1 MGAAAMGAEVE
12 GVPVEA
18 LERHAEV
25 SELVEE
31 ANWRYYVLDA
41 PTVSDAQYDAWMR
54 ELRRL
59 EEENPGLRTPDS
71 PTQKVGA
78 PISSDFA
85 PVAHLQRMES
95 LDNAFNAEELAAWQA
110 RTERLAERDPA
121 PYLCELKVD
130 GLAIALIYEKGRLVR
145 AATRGDGRVG
155 DDVTANVRT
164 IAGVP
169 HRLAGDD
176 VPDLAEIRGEVYLS
190 VEGFARLNE
199 QLVEAGKVPFAN
211 PRNSAAG
218 SLRQKDPRITAQR
231 PLHMIVHG
239 VGRWEGSAMP
249 PTQSQIYER
258 LREFGLPVSDLYR
271 VVDDLDGI
279 NAFIEFYR
287 EHRHDTAY
295 EIDGVVVKANR
306 IEIQRNLGSTSRAP
320 RWAIA
325 YKYPPEEVNT
335 KLLDIQVG
343 VGRTGRVTPYGVMEP
358 IVVAGSTVER
368 ATLHN
373 ASEVARKGVL
383 IGDTVVLRK
392 AGDVIPEIVGPVV
405 GLRDGSE
412 HAFAMPTHCPEC
424 GTELAYERE
433 GDADLR
439 CPNTRACP
447 AQLRERIFFAAGRRA
462 FDVEGLGYVA
472 ATALT
477 QPLPPQE
484 PPVRTEADLFDLTVE
499 RLLPIR
505 SVVRDLDT
513 GLPKIDPES
522 GEPKVVSFFA
532 NQNGEPSKNVEKMLE
547 GLERAKEQP
556 VWRVLVALSIRHIG
570 PPTAQAIAAE
580 FRSVDAIAAATE
592 EELAAVEGVGPRV
605 AAAIRDW
612 FEVDWHREIVERW
625 KAAGVRMEDE
635 PPAETLPQT
644 LAGLTFVVTG
654 TLAAFTRDEVGA
666 VLAAR
671 GGKVSGSVS
680 KKTSF
685 VVAGESA
692 GSKLDKAIK
701 LGVPVLDED
710 GLHVLLT
717 EGPEAASALVAA
729 ASPAEEPPSAGE
741 AAGPSGEGP
750 AEGRPAGGETPDTM
764 DTMDTVGTASTPE
777 AVETSRTPETS
788 EASGA
793 PGAPEDRPAGGERG
807 KPVKR

>member
-12 GVPVEA
+12 GVPVKA

-59 EEENPGLRTPDS
+59 EEENPSLRTPDS

-169 HRLAGDD
+169 HRLTGDD

-190 VEGFARLNE
+190 VDGFARLNE
-199 QLVEAGKVPFAN
+199 QLVEAGKAPFAN
-211 PRNSAAG
+211 PRNAAAG

-231 PLHMIVHG
+231 PLYMIVHG

-249 PTQSQIYER
+249 PTQSRIYER

-392 AGDVIPEIVGPVV
+392 AGDVIPEIVGPVA

-412 HAFAMPTHCPEC
+412 RAFAMPTRCPEC
-424 GTELAYERE
+424 GTELAYEKE

-513 GLPKIDPES
+513 GLPKIDPET
-522 GEPKVVSFFA
+522 GEPRVVSFFA

-605 AAAIRDW
+605 AAAIHDW
-612 FEVDWHREIVERW
+612 FEVGWHREIVERW

-654 TLAAFTRDEVGA
+654 TLAAFTRDEAGA
-666 VLAAR
+666 ALAAR
-671 GGKVSGSVS
+671 GGRVSGSVS

-710 GLHVLLT
+710 GLHVLLDK
-717 EGPEAASALVAA
+717 GPEAASALVATG
-729 ASPAEEPPSAGE
+729 SAEEEPSPVGEAAQAPGTPEASEAGE
-741 AAGPSGEGP
+741 A
-750 AEGRPAGGETPDTM
+750 
-764 DTMDTVGTASTPE
+764 PE
-777 AVETSRTPETS
+777 
-788 EASGA
+788 
-793 PGAPEDRPAGGERG
+793 APEDRPVDGEVGGETER
-807 KPVKR
+807 PVKS

>member
-1 MGAAAMGAEVE
+1 MGAEVE
-12 GVPVEA
+12 GVPVKA
-18 LERHAEV
+18 LERHAELA
-25 SELVEE
+25 ELVEE
-31 ANWRYYVLDA
+31 ANWRYHVLDS
-41 PTVSDAQYDAWMR
+41 PTVSDAQYDMWMR
-54 ELRRL
+54 ELRQI
-59 EEENPGLRTPDS
+59 EEDNPSLRTPDS
-71 PTQKVGA
+71 PTQKIGA

-85 PVAHLQRMES
+85 AVAHLQRMES
-95 LDNAFNAEELAAWQA
+95 LDNAFNADDLVSWQA
-110 RTERLAERDPA
+110 RAERLAERDPA
-121 PYLCELKVD
+121 PYLCELKID
-130 GLAIALIYEKGRLVR
+130 GLAIALVYEKGRLVR

-164 IAGVP
+164 IADVP
-169 HRLAGDD
+169 HRLAGAD
-176 VPDLAEIRGEVYLS
+176 VPDLVEVRGEVYMP
-190 VEGFARLNE
+190 VEGFRKLNE
-199 QLVEAGKVPFAN
+199 QLVEAGKPPFAN
-211 PRNSAAG
+211 PRNSSAG

-239 VGRWEGSAMP
+239 VGKWEGTALP
-249 PTQSQIYER
+249 PTQSAVYER
-258 LREFGLPVSDLYR
+258 LRSFGLPVSDLYK

-287 EHRHDTAY
+287 EHRHDPVY
-295 EIDGVVVKANR
+295 EIDGVVVKVDR

-373 ASEVARKGVL
+373 GSEVARKGVR

-392 AGDVIPEIVGPVV
+392 AGDVIPEIVGPVAD
-405 GLRDGSE
+405 LRDGTE
-412 HAFAMPTHCPEC
+412 REFTMPTHCPEC
-424 GTELAYERE
+424 GTELAYEKE

-439 CPNTRACP
+439 CPNARACP

-462 FDVEGLGYVA
+462 FDIEGLGYVA

-484 PPVRTEADLFDLTVE
+484 PPVRTEADLFDLTID

-505 SVVRDLDT
+505 SVVRDPDT
-513 GLPKIDPES
+513 GLPKTDPET

-532 NQNGEPSKNVEKMLE
+532 NQSGEPSKNAEKMLE
-547 GLERAKEQP
+547 ELERAKDQP
-556 VWRVLVALSIRHIG
+556 VWRVLVALSIRHVG
-570 PPTAQAIAAE
+570 PPTAQAVAAE
-580 FRSVDAIAAATE
+580 FRSIDAIANASE

-605 AAAIRDW
+605 AAAIHDW
-612 FEVDWHREIVERW
+612 FKVDWHWEIVSRW

-635 PPAETLPQT
+635 PPTDQLPQT

-654 TLAAFTRDEVGA
+654 TLAAFTRDEAGA
-666 VLAAR
+666 ALAAR

-685 VVAGESA
+685 VVVGENA
-692 GSKLDKAIK
+692 GSKFDKAVK
-701 LGVPVLDED
+701 LGVPVLDEN
-710 GLHVLLT
+710 GLQVLLA
-717 EGPEAASALVAA
+717 EGPEAAAAVA
-729 ASPAEEPPSAGE
+729 
-741 AAGPSGEGP
+741 
-750 AEGRPAGGETPDTM
+750 
-764 DTMDTVGTASTPE
+764 VTPE
-777 AVETSRTPETS
+777 E
-788 EASGA
+788 
-793 PGAPEDRPAGGERG
+793 
-807 KPVKR
+807 

>member
-1 MGAAAMGAEVE
+1 MGAEVE
-12 GVPVEA
+12 GVPVAA
-18 LERHAEV
+18 LERHAELA
-25 SELVEE
+25 ELVDE
-31 ANWRYYVLDA
+31 ANWRYYVLDT
-41 PTVSDAQYDAWMR
+41 PTASDAQYDTWMR
-54 ELRRL
+54 ELQSL
-59 EEENPGLRTPDS
+59 EEDHPSLRTPDS

-78 PISSDFA
+78 PISTDFA
-85 PVAHLQRMES
+85 PVAHLRRMES
-95 LDNAFNAEELAAWQA
+95 LDNAFSLDELVSWQA
-110 RTERLAERDPA
+110 RAERLAEHDPA

-130 GLAIALIYEKGRLVR
+130 GLAISLLYEQGRLVR

-164 IAGVP
+164 IADVP
-169 HRLAGDD
+169 HRLAGAD
-176 VPDLAEIRGEVYLS
+176 VPTLLEVRGEVYIP

-199 QLVEAGKVPFAN
+199 QLLEAGRPPFAN

-239 VGRWEGSAMP
+239 VGSWEGAALPRTHSE
-249 PTQSQIYER
+249 IYRR
-258 LREFGLPVSDLYR
+258 LGEFGLPVSDLYR

-279 NAFIEFYR
+279 SAFIEFYR
-287 EHRHDTAY
+287 EHRHDPAY
-295 EIDGVVVKANR
+295 EIDGVVVKVDR
-306 IEIQRNLGSTSRAP
+306 VEIQHNLGSTSRAP

-335 KLLDIQVG
+335 KLRDIQVG
-343 VGRTGRVTPYGVMEP
+343 IGRTGRVTPYGVMEP

-373 ASEVARKGVL
+373 GSEVVRKGVR

-392 AGDVIPEIVGPVV
+392 AGDVIPEIVGPVAD
-405 GLRDGSE
+405 LRDGTE
-412 HAFAMPTHCPEC
+412 REFTMPTHCPEC

-462 FDVEGLGYVA
+462 FDIEGLGYVA

-484 PPVRTEADLFDLTVE
+484 PPVRTEADLFDLTMD

-505 SVVRDLDT
+505 SVVRDPDT
-513 GLPKIDPES
+513 GLPKADPET

-532 NQNGEPSKNVEKMLE
+532 NQSGEPSKNAEKMLE
-547 GLERAKEQP
+547 ELERAKDQP

-580 FRSVDAIAAATE
+580 FRSVDAIAAASE

-612 FEVDWHREIVERW
+612 FEVDWHREIVDRW

-635 PPAETLPQT
+635 PPAERLPQT

-654 TLAAFTRDEVGA
+654 TLAAFTRDEAGA
-666 VLAAR
+666 ALAAR
-671 GGKVSGSVS
+671 GGKVSSSVS

-685 VVAGESA
+685 VVVGENA
-692 GSKLDKAIK
+692 GSKLDKAVK
-701 LGVPVLDED
+701 LGVPVLEEN
-710 GLHVLLT
+710 GFQVLLA
-717 EGPEAASALVAA
+717 EGPEAAGALTVT
-729 ASPAEEPPSAGE
+729 AEE
-741 AAGPSGEGP
+741 
-750 AEGRPAGGETPDTM
+750 
-764 DTMDTVGTASTPE
+764 
-777 AVETSRTPETS
+777 
-788 EASGA
+788 
-793 PGAPEDRPAGGERG
+793 
-807 KPVKR
+807 

>member
-1 MGAAAMGAEVE
+1 MGAEVE
-12 GVPVEA
+12 GVPVAA
-18 LERHAEV
+18 LERHAELA
-25 SELVEE
+25 ELVDE
-31 ANWRYYVLDA
+31 ANWRYYVLDT
-41 PTVSDAQYDAWMR
+41 PTASDAQYDTWMR
-54 ELRRL
+54 ELQRL
-59 EEENPGLRTPDS
+59 EEDHPSLRTPDS

-78 PISSDFA
+78 PISTDFA
-85 PVAHLQRMES
+85 PVAHLRRMES
-95 LDNAFNAEELAAWQA
+95 LDNAFSLDEIVSWQA
-110 RTERLAERDPA
+110 RAERLAEHDPA

-130 GLAIALIYEKGRLVR
+130 GLAISLLYEQGRLVR

-164 IAGVP
+164 IADVP
-169 HRLAGDD
+169 HRLAGAG
-176 VPDLAEIRGEVYLS
+176 VPTLLEVRGEVYIP
-190 VEGFARLNE
+190 VDGFARLNE
-199 QLVEAGKVPFAN
+199 QLLEAGRPPFAN

-239 VGRWEGSAMP
+239 VGSWEGAAP
-249 PTQSQIYER
+249 PRTHSEVYRR
-258 LREFGLPVSDLYR
+258 LGEFGLPVSDLYR

-279 NAFIEFYR
+279 GAFIEFYR
-287 EHRHDTAY
+287 EHRHDPAY
-295 EIDGVVVKANR
+295 EIDGVVVKVDR
-306 IEIQRNLGSTSRAP
+306 VEIQHNLGSTSRAP

-335 KLLDIQVG
+335 KLRDIQVG
-343 VGRTGRVTPYGVMEP
+343 IGRTGRVTPYGVMEP

-373 ASEVARKGVL
+373 GSEVARKGVR

-392 AGDVIPEIVGPVV
+392 AGDVIPEIVGPVAD
-405 GLRDGSE
+405 LRDGTE
-412 HAFAMPTHCPEC
+412 REFTMPTRCPEC

-462 FDVEGLGYVA
+462 FDIEGLGYVA

-484 PPVRTEADLFDLTVE
+484 PPVRTEADLFDLTMD

-505 SVVRDLDT
+505 SVVRDADT
-513 GLPKIDPES
+513 GLPKADPET

-532 NQNGEPSKNVEKMLE
+532 NQSGEPSKNAEKMLE
-547 GLERAKEQP
+547 ELERAKDQP
-556 VWRVLVALSIRHIG
+556 VWRVLVALSIRHVG

-580 FRSVDAIAAATE
+580 FRSVDAIAAASE

-612 FEVDWHREIVERW
+612 FEVDWHREIIDRW

-635 PPAETLPQT
+635 PPAERLPQT

-654 TLAAFTRDEVGA
+654 TLAAFTRDEAGA
-666 VLAAR
+666 ALAAR
-671 GGKVSGSVS
+671 GGKVSSSVS

-685 VVAGESA
+685 VVVGENA
-692 GSKLDKAIK
+692 GSKLDKAVK
-701 LGVPVLDED
+701 LGVPVLEEN
-710 GLHVLLT
+710 GFQVLLA
-717 EGPEAASALVAA
+717 EGPEAAGALTVT
-729 ASPAEEPPSAGE
+729 AEE
-741 AAGPSGEGP
+741 
-750 AEGRPAGGETPDTM
+750 
-764 DTMDTVGTASTPE
+764 
-777 AVETSRTPETS
+777 
-788 EASGA
+788 
-793 PGAPEDRPAGGERG
+793 
-807 KPVKR
+807 